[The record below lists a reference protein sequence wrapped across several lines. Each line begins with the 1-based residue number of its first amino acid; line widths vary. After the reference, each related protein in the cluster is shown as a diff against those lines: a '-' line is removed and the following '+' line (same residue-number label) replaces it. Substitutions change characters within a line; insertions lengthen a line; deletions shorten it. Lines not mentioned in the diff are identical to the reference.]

1 MRNETWSLARRYD
14 PAVTPFLLVL
24 AAMVL
29 VAMLLG
35 VHLFGQFAMNPA
47 MAAVDAVT
55 YIRVKRS
62 FDLVVPR
69 FAKPLMVAAL
79 VATAA
84 ALVAALSLEAHVAVA
99 CGVGLVALVVTLLA
113 IVRGDLLT
121 ELPGVLD
128 QAPRDARVVLIHTAV
143 IAYLPAMARQRFVAL
158 VDELRSV
165 RDLVWLSCEGA
176 TVLPGM
182 ADRLPPDRDP
192 TDFVLARD
200 GDPIALVHPHGR
212 HHRRIDI

>member
-113 IVRGDLLT
+113 IVRGDL
-121 ELPGVLD
+121 PIN
-128 QAPRDARVVLIHTAV
+128 R
-143 IAYLPAMARQRFVAL
+143 AMAGWSPEAPPEDWQRVRARWELFFAVRAAANALALLALIVAVVPAAL
-158 VDELRSV
+158 
-165 RDLVWLSCEGA
+165 A
-176 TVLPGM
+176 LP
-182 ADRLPPDRDP
+182 
-192 TDFVLARD
+192 
-200 GDPIALVHPHGR
+200 
-212 HHRRIDI
+212 